1 MSRTLHL
8 VIFLSVA
15 AVVFGGGH
23 YYIFA
28 RLAHYFDLTGNAR
41 KYLAIA
47 LSSLFIILMVSLPI
61 TRLLSREAATPL
73 AFFAY
78 TWLGVAMMLGLSL
91 LACDIAT
98 GVMPIFIFN
107 QGNPER
113 RLFLQNIFGIAAVS
127 SATILSGT
135 ALWNGLRP
143 VTVKSFPVKIAKLPA
158 NRNGFKIVQITDL
171 HIGPTIS
178 GAWLRQVVDKANALN
193 ADVITLT
200 GDLVD
205 GSVADLSPHVESLRD
220 LRAKHGVLFVTG
232 NHEYYSGVD
241 EWIAHFETL
250 GVRVLRNE
258 RVTLFDD
265 TNANPI
271 DFAGIDDFASGH
283 FPGHGPDLP
292 KALAERDTQNPLILL
307 AHQPAAIREAAAHG
321 VDLQL
326 SGHTHG
332 GQIWPWNYF
341 VYIQQPYVSGL
352 HTYPKSGSQ
361 IYVSDGTGFWGPPM
375 RLGTS
380 AEITEIT
387 LINDTKA

>member
-8 VIFLSVA
+8 LLFLGIASL
-15 AVVFGGGH
+15 VFGGGH
-23 YYIFA
+23 YYIFV
-28 RLAHYFDLTGNAR
+28 RLTHYFALSGLMR

-47 LSSLFIILMVSLPI
+47 LGGLFIVLVATLPLS
-61 TRLLSREAATPL
+61 RLLPLQTATPL
-73 AFFAY
+73 
-78 TWLGVAMMLGLSL
+78 TWFSFTWMGTAMILGLSL

-107 QGNPER
+107 QGDPER
-113 RLFLQNIFGIAAVS
+113 RLFLQRAFGFAALG
-127 SATILSGT
+127 SAAALSAG

-143 VTVKSFPVKIAKLPA
+143 VEVKSFSVKLAKLPMA
-158 NRNGFKIVQITDL
+158 REGFKIVQITDL
-171 HIGPTIS
+171 HIGPTLD
-178 GAWLRQVVDKANALN
+178 GKWLRDVVDKVNALN
-193 ADVITLT
+193 ADVIALT

-205 GSVADLSPHVESLRD
+205 GSVADLGPQVESLRD

-241 EWIAHFETL
+241 TWIAHLKML
-250 GVRVLRNE
+250 GIRVLRNE

-265 TNANPI
+265 NNSNPI
-271 DFAGIDDFASGH
+271 DFAGVDDFASGQFH
-283 FPGHGPDLP
+283 GHGPDLL
-292 KALAERDTQNPLILL
+292 KALKDRDTARPVILL
-307 AHQPAAIREAAAHG
+307 AHQPAAIREAAANG
-321 VDLQL
+321 VDFQL

-352 HTYPKSGSQ
+352 HRYPNSDSQ

-375 RLGTS
+375 RLGTA
-380 AEITEIT
+380 AEITKIT
-387 LINDTKA
+387 LSGIKPA